1 MSKQDRGIVGHP
13 SQEGREGDRG
23 LPPRFL
29 SHIVRDPSQ
38 HGEDPSQ
45 YEPSC
50 VEVENADSVKVDG
63 HCPRAAHGRD
73 CCPGSGV

>member
-29 SHIVRDPSQ
+29 SLTL
-38 HGEDPSQ
+38 
-45 YEPSC
+45 
-50 VEVENADSVKVDG
+50 
-63 HCPRAAHGRD
+63 
-73 CCPGSGV
+73 